1 MCFKKTYV
9 FQKNAMNDKSIVFF
23 KISIFYLI
31 FCACGKQKIE
41 LQWTEQVSNTTVELN
56 NIYFRDAHNG
66 IATGGSTWY
75 KGVLLKTKDGGATW
89 QILDTVSKL
98 QTFFGAGVSTE
109 SSIFALS
116 FNGYLYRMR
125 LQDTQFS
132 EIRHTWWHPWRD
144 VAFWQDKHGILVGGQ
159 GWQEGRIA
167 RLDSDFNVIQIDT
180 FRQELSSVCFSD
192 DSTVHVVGYGTVLR
206 STNRGKTWVRNPLK
220 KDFYRSVCF
229 PNTQIGYTVG
239 SSGTIAKTIDGGIS
253 WTKLRDG
260 DAVGTS
266 NKPFLNIFFEDVN
279 RGYIVGENGLFWRTL
294 NGGTA
299 WQVVENLP
307 KRDFHSIF
315 VRDGAGWIA
324 GTGGTILHFIE

>member
-1 MCFKKTYV
+1 
-9 FQKNAMNDKSIVFF
+9 MNDKNIVFF

-41 LQWTEQVSNTTVELN
+41 LQWTEQTSNTTVELN

-75 KGVLLKTKDGGATW
+75 KGVLLKTKDGGTTW
-89 QILDTVSKL
+89 QIMDTTSKL

-132 EIRHTWWHPWRD
+132 EMRHTWWHPWRD

-159 GWQEGRIA
+159 GWQDGRIA
-167 RLDSDFNVIQIDT
+167 RLDSNFNVIQIDT

-192 DSTVHVVGYGTVLR
+192 DSTAHAVGYGTVLR
-206 STNRGKTWVRNPLK
+206 STNRGVNWVRNPLK
-220 KDFYRSVCF
+220 NDFYRSVCF

-239 SSGTIAKTIDGGIS
+239 SAGTIAKTTDGGIS
-253 WTKLRDG
+253 WTKLRNG

-266 NKPFLNIFFEDVN
+266 NKPFLNVFFADAH

-294 NGGTA
+294 NGGLD

-307 KRDFHSIF
+307 KRDFYSIF